1 MANEFNFGNVSGAT
15 RTGFEQE
22 EAALQ
27 ALNEATALSVAVA
40 ADMADQTVNPLAPT
54 DDEYVPLMNAAAEI
68 LFKLVV
74 QGAGAVVIAI
84 SEEPAVASAMSK
96 FGEGSDFP
104 ARKDIGIAR
113 TDDDASLAVDG
124 VIAVNTSGEI
134 NDCLQDRDPN
144 YQYFDWGIKVV
155 PADLKESFGW
165 LKKYQKQAIIDNCPA
180 QTDTTGS
187 VWTCTDQTAADQI
200 IEEYTRLLKKVK

>member
-15 RTGFEQE
+15 RAGFEDE

-40 ADMADQTVNPLAPT
+40 ADMADQAVNPLAVQE
-54 DDEYVPLMNAAAEI
+54 DEYIRVMNAAAEI
-68 LFKLVV
+68 LFKLAL
-74 QGAGAVVIAI
+74 QGAGVTVTAI
-84 SEEPAVASAMSK
+84 SEEPAVAHAMLK

-104 ARKDIGIAR
+104 ARKAIGIAK
-113 TDDDASLAVDG
+113 TDDDSSLAVDG

-134 NDCLQDRDPN
+134 NDCLQERDPN
-144 YQYFDWGIKVV
+144 YQYFDWGSKVV

-165 LKKYQKQAIIDNCPA
+165 LKKYQKKAIIDNCPA

-200 IEEYTRLLKKVK
+200 IAEYTRLLKKVK

>member
-15 RTGFEQE
+15 RAGFAVE
-22 EAALQ
+22 ETDLQ

-40 ADMADQTVNPLAPT
+40 ADMADQTVNPLSVT
-54 DDEYVPLMNAAAEI
+54 EDEYVPLMNAAAEI
-68 LFKLVV
+68 LFKLAV
-74 QGAGAVVIAI
+74 QSAGATVIAI
-84 SEEPAVASAMSK
+84 SEEPAVASAMSQ

-104 ARKDIGIAR
+104 ARKAIGIAN

-144 YQYFDWGIKVV
+144 YQYFDWGNNVV

-187 VWTCTDQTAADQI
+187 VWTCTNQTAADQI

>member
-1 MANEFNFGNVSGAT
+1 MANEFNFGNVSSTT
-15 RTGFEQE
+15 RAGFEDE

-27 ALNEATALSVAVA
+27 GLNESTALSVAVA
-40 ADMADQTVNPLAPT
+40 ADMADQTINPLAVEE
-54 DDEYVPLMNAAAEI
+54 DEYIPLMNAAAEI

-74 QGAGAVVIAI
+74 QGAGAAVTAI
-84 SEEPAVASAMSK
+84 SEEPAVAHAMTK

-104 ARKDIGIAR
+104 VRKAIGIAK

-124 VIAVNTSGEI
+124 IIAVNTSGEI
-134 NDCLQDRDPN
+134 NDCLQERDPN
-144 YQYFDWGIKVV
+144 YQYFDWGNKVV

-187 VWTCTDQTAADQI
+187 VWTCTNQTAADQI
-200 IEEYTRLLKKVK
+200 IAEYTRLLKKVK